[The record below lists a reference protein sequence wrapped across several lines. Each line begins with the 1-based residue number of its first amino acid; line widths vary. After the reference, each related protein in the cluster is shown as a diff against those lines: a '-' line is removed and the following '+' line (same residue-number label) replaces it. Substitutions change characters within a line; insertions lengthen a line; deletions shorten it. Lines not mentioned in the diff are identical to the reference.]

1 MAIAERKRAKMGIK
15 GTIAKMDA
23 TVEGAKALKT
33 KYGVINVK
41 LGGDDDSSS
50 GSEDDEYRA

>member
-1 MAIAERKRAKMGIK
+1 MSDIK
-15 GTIAKMDA
+15 KLRRCSSVMEFDDLMVT
-23 TVEGAKALKT
+23 LKT